1 MKTKLLIIALALPL
15 VFGCEK
21 SDVDDNGGKDNTEQG
36 GNAGGYDPGNE
47 DPIVDLPPLED
58 VDDVCTKMVDR
69 DFMTYCYDN
78 FDVNKDGKV
87 SMLEANAQSN
97 GGLVIECNTAADFTG
112 IEYFTNLTKFQ
123 SSSVRTLN
131 LGYNKKLVSIDCC
144 GSQLETIDLRYNTL
158 VSEISFRNCEKMT
171 KVLLAD
177 EAPLE
182 SVVGNSF
189 SGCSSL
195 STVSLPDNCKTIG
208 EKAFY
213 GLTDLSK
220 IKFPKNL
227 ESIGD
232 SAFEGCSS
240 LISVS
245 FPDGLTSI
253 GVYAFYGCPC
263 KFYGK
268 GASSDNMVVV
278 IDDILFYASSAISG
292 SYVVPDCKSI
302 GDYAFYGCS
311 GLTSVSFPDGLTS
324 IGFSAF
330 HGCRGLTD
338 VKIFAVRPPIIYHGH
353 DYYAFDSISTQRVLH
368 VPARSVDTYKSSH
381 WRRFFDTIVE
391 IED

>member
-1 MKTKLLIIALALPL
+1 MKTKFLVIALALPL

-21 SDVDDNGGKDNTEQG
+21 SDVDDNGGKDNTEQD
-36 GNAGGYDPGNE
+36 GNAGGYDPDKD
-47 DPIVDLPPLED
+47 DPMTDLPPLED

-112 IEYFTNLTKFQ
+112 IEYFTNLTKFK

-131 LGYNKKLVSIDCC
+131 LGYNKKLVSIDC
-144 GSQLETIDLRYNTL
+144 SDSPLEAIDLRYNTL
-158 VSEISFRNCEKMT
+158 VSEISFRDCWKLT
-171 KVLLAD
+171 KVLFAD

-182 SVVGNSF
+182 SVGGNRF

-195 STVSLPDNCKTIG
+195 STLSLPDNCKTIG

-213 GLTDLSK
+213 KFTNLSK

-227 ESIGD
+227 ESIGS
-232 SAFEGCSS
+232 SAFSGCSG
-240 LISVS
+240 LTSVT

-253 GVYAFYGCPC
+253 GDFAFSSCSGLTSVTFPDSLTSMGRSAFSGCPG

-268 GASSDNMVVV
+268 GALSDNMVVV
-278 IDDILFYASSAISG
+278 IDDILFCASIAISG
-292 SYVVPDCKSI
+292 NYVVPNCKAI
-302 GDYAFYGCS
+302 GSSAFSDCS
-311 GLTSVSFPDGLTS
+311 GLTSVTFPDGLTS
-324 IGFSAF
+324 ISDFAF
-330 HGCRGLTD
+330 M
-338 VKIFAVRPPIIYHGH
+338 
-353 DYYAFDSISTQRVLH
+353 
-368 VPARSVDTYKSSH
+368 
-381 WRRFFDTIVE
+381 
-391 IED
+391 